1 MTVCVLRPNAIT
13 RLPGGEANQVL
24 VLSRE
29 WGATAL
35 NEVSAGDPSSASPSV
50 ASNFLEGFFFFNSED
65 VNGFLP
71 PFPGVAHSS
80 QLN

>member
-13 RLPGGEANQVL
+13 RLPGGEANKVL

-29 WGATAL
+29 WDATAL

-50 ASNFLEGFFFFNSED
+50 ASNFLEGFFFNSED